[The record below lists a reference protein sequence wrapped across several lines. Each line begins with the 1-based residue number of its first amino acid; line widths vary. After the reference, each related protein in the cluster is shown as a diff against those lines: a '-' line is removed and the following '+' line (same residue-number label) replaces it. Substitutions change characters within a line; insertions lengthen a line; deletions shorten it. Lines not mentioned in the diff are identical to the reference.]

1 MEVFVMSRRR
11 TRAALLDRDIHEIAE
26 HALDAARD
34 VRKHAG
40 PALQQSAES
49 LSHAL
54 ENVAAQFAVAAE
66 RFAESGEHRAT
77 GASQAARVRL
87 ADASERF
94 AQSIRPKKQHH
105 RIRKLLIAGA
115 LIGGIVALVQS
126 PLRGKLTARL
136 FGPPADEEP
145 PSITLPNEEPRA
157 SDIQNRE
164 TVGSPASSATSEGDG
179 VASGSSVRVDTPQG

>member
-1 MEVFVMSRRR
+1 MSRRR
-11 TRAALLDRDIHEIAE
+11 SRAAVLDRDIHEIAE

-40 PALQQSAES
+40 PALHHSAES

-54 ENVAAQFAVAAE
+54 ETAAAQLAVAAE
-66 RFAESGEHRAT
+66 RFGESGEHRA
-77 GASQAARVRL
+77 GGGSNAARARL

-94 AQSIRPKKQHH
+94 AQSIRPKKKHH
-105 RIRKLLIAGA
+105 RVRNLLIAGA

-136 FGPPADEEP
+136 FGPPPDEEP
-145 PSITLPNEEPRA
+145 PSITLPNDEPRA
-157 SDIQNRE
+157 SDIQNRDA
-164 TVGSPASSATSEGDG
+164 VGSPAPPATSEGDG
-179 VASGSSVRVDTPQG
+179 VASGSTVRVDSPQG